1 MKLFDIFKKKA
12 KPENTQT
19 DNSQKSNPLTPSTIW
34 EIENPTQFVIEMD
47 KLISEK
53 CVFGEKMEALNK
65 DERLFYI
72 SQEVEREVNNG
83 GFDQFFF
90 NSSGNFSNEIVE
102 VFKTIGTGARSEICQ
117 RAVDVFGATV
127 PVDSFERQD
136 LMEELDEDKRY
147 EIWSDCDSD
156 YYACED
162 DLDSLIYSFIIE
174 HKASFL

>member
-12 KPENTQT
+12 KPENAQI
-19 DNSQKSNPLTPSTIW
+19 DNSKKSNAPTPSNIW

-53 CVFGEKMEALNK
+53 CAFGEKMEALNE

-90 NSSGNFSNEIVE
+90 NSSGDFSNEIVE
-102 VFKTIGTGARSEICQ
+102 VFKTIGAEARAEICQ
-117 RAVDVFGATV
+117 RAVDVFGGKV
-127 PVDSFERQD
+127 SVDSFERQD
-136 LMEELDEDKRY
+136 LMEELDEDKID

-162 DLDSLIYSFIIE
+162 DLDSLIYTFVIE
-174 HKASFL
+174 HKAAFL

>member
-12 KPENTQT
+12 NPENTQT
-19 DNSQKSNPLTPSTIW
+19 DNSKKSNSLSSSNIW

-47 KLISEK
+47 NLINEK
-53 CVFGEKMEALNK
+53 SAFGENMEALNE

-102 VFKTIGTGARSEICQ
+102 VFKTIGAEARSEICQ
-117 RAVDVFGATV
+117 RAIDVFGVTI
-127 PVDSFERQD
+127 PVDIFERQD
-136 LMEELDEDKRY
+136 LMEELDEDKRD

-162 DLDSLIYSFIIE
+162 DLDSLIYTFIIG